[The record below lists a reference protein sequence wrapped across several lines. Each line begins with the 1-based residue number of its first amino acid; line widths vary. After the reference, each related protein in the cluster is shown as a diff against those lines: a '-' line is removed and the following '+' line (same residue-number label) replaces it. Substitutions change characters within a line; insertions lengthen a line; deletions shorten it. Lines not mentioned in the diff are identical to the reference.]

1 MASLELPSTSQEP
14 TTPVDDDSFAAAVH
28 HVAKLLD
35 SPLVTPDATSFEVLR
50 VPFGRFGNDGTLDSS
65 MTLSDNVLS
74 GRLIYAPHDPTEK
87 GRIHVNVNRRPI
99 DTHWN
104 WLNYEGEVSNQELA
118 KRLHADWPANGSPFS
133 YGMAATSDSEL
144 YTTLHDSLLP
154 LAPYWQT
161 EASYRYDQIEIDAT
175 GGLHHDSTTAL
186 TVRDYQDGMRR
197 LQVTA
202 TEHIEPGGDILRCR
216 ATVDEL
222 GMVELRAYQHSSDAN
237 RVIEVP
243 IMDRRLTLGS
253 LSIMLNRLTAEKY
266 PF

>member
-1 MASLELPSTSQEP
+1 MASLEIPHTSQEP

-50 VPFGRFGNDGTLDSS
+50 VPFGRFGNDGTLASD
-65 MTLSDNVLS
+65 MTLSDKVLS
-74 GRLIYAPHDPTEK
+74 GRLIYAPRDPADK
-87 GRIHVNVNRRPI
+87 GRIHVNRRPL

-104 WLNYEGEVSNQELA
+104 WLNYEGEVSNQELT
-118 KRLHADWPANGSPFS
+118 KRLHADWPANGSPFG
-133 YGMAATSDSEL
+133 YEMAGPSDSEL

-161 EASYRYDQIEIDAT
+161 EASYRYDQVEIDPA

-186 TVRDYQDGMRR
+186 AVRDYQDGMRR

-202 TEHIEPGGDILRCR
+202 TERMEPGGDIVRCR

-222 GMVELRAYQHSSDAN
+222 DMVELRAYQHSSDAN

-243 IMDRRLTLGS
+243 IVDRHLTLGS
-253 LSIMLNRLTAEKY
+253 LSIMLDRLTAEKY